1 MKRFSILDIRGP
13 WVPARRDKR
22 RADTDCPAPDLD
34 SCRVSDSVLF
44 TNAPCSC
51 DFLSQPY

>member
-22 RADTDCPAPDLD
+22 RADTDCPAPDLE